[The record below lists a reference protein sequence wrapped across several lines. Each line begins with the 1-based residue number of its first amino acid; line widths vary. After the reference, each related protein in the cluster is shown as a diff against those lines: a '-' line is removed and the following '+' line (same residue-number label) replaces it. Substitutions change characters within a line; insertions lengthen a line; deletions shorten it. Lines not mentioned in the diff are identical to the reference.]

1 MARQSATQNY
11 TKTEIWNKDLAEGA
25 TIEGFYVRKEE
36 FTTQYGDSVKY
47 VIETKDGTEFGI
59 YGSAT
64 LDRQFKNVPEGCY
77 VWVIYDGEVKSK
89 NGRTVKQYSVDY
101 DPELVK

>member
-1 MARQSATQNY
+1 MARQSATPAY
-11 TKTEIWNKDLAEGA
+11 TKTEIWNKDLKEGA
-25 TIEGFYVRKEE
+25 ATEGYYIRKEE
-36 FTTQYGDSVKY
+36 FSTQYGDSVKY

-64 LDRQFKNVPEGCY
+64 LDRQFKNVPAGCY
-77 VWVIYDGEVKSK
+77 VWITYDGEVKSK